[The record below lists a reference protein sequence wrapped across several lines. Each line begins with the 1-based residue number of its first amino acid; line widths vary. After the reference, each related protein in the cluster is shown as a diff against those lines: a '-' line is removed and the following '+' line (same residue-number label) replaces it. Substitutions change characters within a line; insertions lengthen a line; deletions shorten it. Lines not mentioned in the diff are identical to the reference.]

1 MRRAIGLRE
10 IRKLKPGQ
18 KIWDT
23 KVLGFHAR
31 CQAGSGVSYVLFYR
45 TAEGRTRWHTIG
57 RHGSPWTP
65 DTARDEAQRLL
76 GQVASGSDPAADK
89 RAKRV
94 SATVSE
100 LCHLYLADIEAG
112 RTLTRRRKPKKES
125 TLATDRGR
133 IERHIKPLLGTL
145 KVASVT
151 REDIEGFL
159 HDVSAG
165 KTARKTRTNKKRGLA
180 NVRGGIGT
188 ASRTVGLLGSIFTY
202 AVRRRMRADNPVHG
216 VTRPADGR
224 RDRRLSEAEYATFG
238 KALRQAEEANVW
250 PAAVEATRFLALTGW
265 RRGEA
270 LQLRW
275 DEIDLARR
283 TATLADTK
291 TGLSVRPLS
300 HAACEVLE
308 SLTRTGQLVF
318 PATRGPRPMA
328 GFPKLWMRIA
338 KFADLSTEITP
349 HTLRHSFASLAADLG
364 YSEPTIA
371 APIGHKG
378 HSITSRYV
386 HTADAVLLAAA
397 DEVANR
403 TADLMGDTQAVCQ
416 VIELPKRAT
425 R

>member
-1 MRRAIGLRE
+1 MR
-10 IRKLKPGQ
+10 
-18 KIWDT
+18 T
-23 KVLGFHAR
+23 
-31 CQAGSGVSYVLFYR
+31 
-45 TAEGRTRWHTIG
+45 
-57 RHGSPWTP
+57 
-65 DTARDEAQRLL
+65 
-76 GQVASGSDPAADK
+76 
-89 RAKRV
+89 
-94 SATVSE
+94 
-100 LCHLYLADIEAG
+100 
-112 RTLTRRRKPKKES
+112 
-125 TLATDRGR
+125 
-133 IERHIKPLLGTL
+133 
-145 KVASVT
+145 
-151 REDIEGFL
+151 
-159 HDVSAG
+159 
-165 KTARKTRTNKKRGLA
+165 
-180 NVRGGIGT
+180 
-188 ASRTVGLLGSIFTY
+188 
-202 AVRRRMRADNPVHG
+202 DNPVHG
-216 VTRPADGR
+216 VTRPVDGR

-238 KALRQAEEANVW
+238 KALRQAKEANVW

-308 SLTRTGQLVF
+308 SLMRTGQLVF

-338 KFADLSTEITP
+338 KLADLSTEITP

-371 APIGHKG
+371 ALIGHKG

-403 TADLMGDTQAVCQ
+403 TADLMCDTQAVCQ